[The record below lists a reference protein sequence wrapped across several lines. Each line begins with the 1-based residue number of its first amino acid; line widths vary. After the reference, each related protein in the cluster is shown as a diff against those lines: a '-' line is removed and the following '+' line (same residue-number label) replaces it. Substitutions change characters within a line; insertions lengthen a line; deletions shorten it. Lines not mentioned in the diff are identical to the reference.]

1 MRPLERPWLRRV
13 NKLSESHEK
22 ERRPAFFLDRDGTI
36 SHEVGYINHVSRLE
50 LFPWAIDA
58 VERLHEAGF
67 LAVVVTNQS
76 GVARGYF
83 SEDLV
88 REVHAK
94 LQAELARGGVQL
106 DAIYYCPHHP
116 REGQPP
122 YRVECECR
130 KPKPGMLHRAAQEL
144 GIDLSRSV
152 LVSDKYE
159 DVAMAHGLGL
169 RGVLVLTGYG
179 RGEYEY
185 RRHSWPR
192 PPDLVAE
199 NLLDAVNKI
208 LGRE

>member
-1 MRPLERPWLRRV
+1 MPDATQQ
-13 NKLSESHEK
+13 EK
-22 ERRPAFFLDRDGTI
+22 RPAVFLDRDGTI
-36 SHEVGYINHVSRLE
+36 APEVGYVNHTSRFE
-50 LFPWAIDA
+50 LFPWTIEALR
-58 VERLHEAGF
+58 RLRAAGY
-67 LAVVVTNQS
+67 LIVVVTNQS

-94 LQAELARGGVQL
+94 LEAELEAAGLRL
-106 DAIYYCPHHP
+106 DGIYYCPHHP

-122 YRVECECR
+122 YLQDCGCR
-130 KPKPGMLHRAAQEL
+130 KPKPGMLHRAEREL
-144 GIDLSRSV
+144 LIDLSRSV

-185 RRHSWPR
+185 RRHLWPR
-192 PPDLVAE
+192 QPDLVTQ
-199 NLLDAVNKI
+199 NLLEAVKQ
-208 LGRE
+208 LLDRK